1 MPDDWRNI
9 PITLIGQLHHRPTSE
24 CILSSEIYCF
34 VRRPFMEVLNQD
46 PVRRELIQL
55 TEKQVSTLEK
65 RKSVGLTEAEL
76 RQFEER
82 QKRIR
87 DLFIELHHL
96 DLAA

>member
-1 MPDDWRNI
+1 
-9 PITLIGQLHHRPTSE
+9 
-24 CILSSEIYCF
+24 
-34 VRRPFMEVLNQD
+34 MEVLNQD
-46 PVRRELIQL
+46 HVRSELIQL
-55 TEKQVSTLEK
+55 TEKQVSTLDK
-65 RKSVGLTEAEL
+65 RKFVGLTEAEL

>member
-1 MPDDWRNI
+1 
-9 PITLIGQLHHRPTSE
+9 
-24 CILSSEIYCF
+24 
-34 VRRPFMEVLNQD
+34 MEVLNQEH
-46 PVRRELIQL
+46 VRSELIQL

-65 RKSVGLTEAEL
+65 RKFVGLTEAEL

>member
-1 MPDDWRNI
+1 
-9 PITLIGQLHHRPTSE
+9 
-24 CILSSEIYCF
+24 
-34 VRRPFMEVLNQD
+34 MEVLNQD
-46 PVRRELIQL
+46 HVRRELIQL

-96 DLAA
+96 DWAA